1 LLLPIEE
8 VSEVDMLSKRT
19 PHPIGFSLA
28 AATLLAATTYATHAP
43 AQGFSVTSP
52 VFQDGGDM
60 PTLYTC
66 EGSNVSPPL
75 TWGDSPQ
82 GAQSFAITLEDQDAR
97 KGQRP
102 FMHWIVFNLPPDTRA
117 LGEAMRRGRLPGTAG
132 EGMNDFKREGYDGPC
147 PPSGIHRYMFTVH
160 ALDTMIDRVK
170 LLRAPWPDIEK
181 AMEGHVIG
189 TATLTVSYEK
199 GRSR

>member
-1 LLLPIEE
+1 
-8 VSEVDMLSKRT
+8 MLSKRT
-19 PHPIGFSLA
+19 IGFSLA
-28 AATLLAATTYATHAP
+28 AATLLSAATWATDAP

-52 VFQDGGDM
+52 VFEDGDEM

-75 TWGDSPQ
+75 TWGDSPH

-97 KGQRP
+97 APKTQRP

-117 LGEAMRRGRLPGTAG
+117 LGEAMRRGRLPGSAG
-132 EGMNDFKREGYDGPC
+132 EGTNDFKREGYDGPC
-147 PPSGIHRYMFTVH
+147 PPSGMHRYVLTVH
-160 ALDTMIDRVK
+160 ALDSMIDRVK
-170 LLRAPWPDIEK
+170 YLRAPWPDIEK

-189 TATLTVSYEK
+189 TAALHVSYEK